1 MMTRYLVF
9 TPGKPEPEERHVELE
24 YDPGFDAL
32 SDLIN
37 PIVGGNLEH
46 VSVLYTD
53 KRRDMFVHDS
63 GLIDGL
69 PRNDAATAI
78 YRANWLKRYPK
89 ADPET
94 LHIIAGTAVL
104 FPDRQV
110 WF

>member
-1 MMTRYLVF
+1 MKTRYLVF
-9 TPGKPEPEERHVELE
+9 TPGKAEPEERFAELE
-24 YDPGFDAL
+24 SDPGFYPL
-32 SDLIN
+32 RDLIN

-46 VSVLYTD
+46 VSVLYAD
-53 KRRDMFVHDS
+53 KPRDMFVHDS
-63 GLIDGL
+63 GLIEGFL
-69 PRNDAATAI
+69 RNDAATAI

-89 ADPET
+89 TDPET